1 MSAPGWQSIRILI
14 PEIAFRPLAAK
25 HAFMKMKSKTIMKP
39 KLTARCIL
47 SASRCRGHSRSRT
60 SLCHQLRL
68 RNRQARRIPRAPIIP
83 SLPSKIPQSHLT
95 AKSLLLGLATLTL
108 AVPTAHA
115 ATVIYE
121 QSFTPGAGTSVLNGT
136 SPTTGANNWVAAT
149 SRFQADGD
157 FTEGAGSATL
167 AFMPADG
174 FTYTLDASFRNL
186 SATATVG
193 APEQDWIALGFAE
206 GQSTGSTNSDRFLS
220 TNVIGKAWM
229 LYGGADTTGHF
240 GNVTHLGNAS
250 SGNNAGAMP
259 STSLNWSDATLA
271 TTFSVGID
279 MRVVL
284 DTTGGTGNWT
294 ATWFAKLPA
303 SGTYTVVRT
312 ATELLNEDINS
323 VGVAISGTGF
333 DGDLTYFRLTSVPE
347 PSATLLGALGLLALF
362 RRRR

>member
-1 MSAPGWQSIRILI
+1 MKTNRLLS
-14 PEIAFRPLAAK
+14 LAAI
-25 HAFMKMKSKTIMKP
+25 A
-39 KLTARCIL
+39 
-47 SASRCRGHSRSRT
+47 
-60 SLCHQLRL
+60 
-68 RNRQARRIPRAPIIP
+68 
-83 SLPSKIPQSHLT
+83 
-95 AKSLLLGLATLTL
+95 L
-108 AVPTAHA
+108 AVPAAHA

-149 SRFQADGD
+149 LRFQADGD

-167 AFMPADG
+167 AFTPANG

-193 APEQDWIALGFAE
+193 APEQDWIALGFAK

-220 TNVIGKAWM
+220 ANVIGKAWM
-229 LYGGADTTGHF
+229 LYRGANTTGTLA
-240 GNVTHLGNAS
+240 NVTHLGSAT
-250 SGNNAGAMP
+250 SGNNAGAVP
-259 STSLNWSDATLA
+259 STSADWSDATLA
-271 TTFSVGID
+271 TTFSGGID

-303 SGTYTVVRT
+303 SGSYTEVRA
-312 ATELLNEDINS
+312 ATELVNEDINS

-347 PSATLLGALGLLALF
+347 PSAALFGGLGILALL